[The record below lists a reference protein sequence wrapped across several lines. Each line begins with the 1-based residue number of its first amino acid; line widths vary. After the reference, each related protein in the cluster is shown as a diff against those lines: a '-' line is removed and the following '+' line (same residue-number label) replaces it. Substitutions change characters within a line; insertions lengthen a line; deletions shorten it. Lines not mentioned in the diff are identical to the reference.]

1 MSNLKDQLESSV
13 GAIRGR
19 TQLNAKV
26 GIVLGTGLGA
36 LGKEVKAELRIPFTE
51 IPGMAGATVQS
62 HGGEFVAGTL
72 NGTPVFVLEGRLH
85 FYEGHSLANIV
96 YPARLLH
103 ALGCDTLVLSN
114 AAGGLNPDWQ
124 LGDLMVI
131 DDHINLPGIVGANP
145 LIGPN
150 DEALGPRF
158 PDMSRPYDPALITA
172 AHEAAKA
179 EGLALRQGVYVMVT
193 GPNLETRAEY
203 RMLRMLGADVVGMST
218 LPEVVAARHL
228 GMRVVAFSIVTDM
241 CLPDELEEANI
252 EQIIATAG
260 AAEPKLT
267 RLVKRL
273 VGIAG

>member
-51 IPGMAGATVQS
+51 IPGMAGATVRS

-158 PDMSRPYDPALITA
+158 PDMSRPYDPALISA